1 MTKPLEDRIAE
12 HLAHE
17 NQPKR
22 QAQRAAFLALK
33 EDISR
38 AIEAGWTAKDIWR
51 TLRAENRIQVSYQ
64 AFATYVNRFIR
75 ETSANSATKTTGKPA
90 QPPPVRQSGFIFN
103 PTPKN
108 EDII

>member
-12 HLAHE
+12 HLAHV

-22 QAQRAAFLALK
+22 QAQRAAFLAMK

-38 AIEAGWTAKDIWR
+38 AITAGWTAKDIWR

-64 AFATYVNRFIR
+64 AFTTYVNRFIR
-75 ETSANSATKTTGKPA
+75 EASAKPTPESPGKA
-90 QPPPVRQSGFIFN
+90 SQPPPIRHSGFIFN
-103 PTPKN
+103 PTPKK